1 MAGTIHT
8 ELVAQA
14 ALAEYEQVVAAHRR
28 ARAAQR
34 SHEPE
39 QHPGKTRRPRPPVLA
54 ALIHWARRPAWPAP
68 SHHAPA

>member
-1 MAGTIHT
+1 MAGTIYT
-8 ELVAQA
+8 ELAAQA

-39 QHPGKTRRPRPPVLA
+39 QHPAGTRRPWPPVLT
-54 ALIHWARRPAWPAP
+54 ALIHWPRRPVWPAP
-68 SHHAPA
+68 SHHTPA